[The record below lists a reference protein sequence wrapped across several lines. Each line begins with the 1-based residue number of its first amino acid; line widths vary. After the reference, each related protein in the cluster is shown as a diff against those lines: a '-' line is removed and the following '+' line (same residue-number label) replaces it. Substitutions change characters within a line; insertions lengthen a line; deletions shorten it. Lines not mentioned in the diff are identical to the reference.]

1 MRAVLTLHP
10 LTLSDIAI
18 VGVAAVPCLSFSLS
32 PRYLDMREAHSLSV
46 QWISRE
52 GGRRGNKR
60 ALSARITRLLEIARP
75 SELESRLRDV
85 GPVVPTLAPSPP
97 ASSYSF
103 PCRPPRMTDQPNQTS
118 QIHLPTFGGDNSSL
132 FAITRKPRS
141 EGERDAAKRGKT
153 DWGSPT
159 YRATPNKNSEHN
171 SRSPPACRPEF
182 EWAL

>member
-75 SELESRLRDV
+75 SELEPRLRDV
-85 GPVVPTLAPSPP
+85 GPVVPTLSPSPP

-118 QIHLPTFGGDNSSL
+118 QIHQPTFGGDNSSL

-141 EGERDAAKRGKT
+141 EGGQR
-153 DWGSPT
+153 
-159 YRATPNKNSEHN
+159 
-171 SRSPPACRPEF
+171 CRKARED
-182 EWAL
+182 

>member
-18 VGVAAVPCLSFSLS
+18 VGAAAAVPCLSFSLS

-75 SELESRLRDV
+75 SELEPRLRDV

-118 QIHLPTFGGDNSSL
+118 QIHQPTFGGDNSSL

-141 EGERDAAKRGKT
+141 EGGERCRKARG
-153 DWGSPT
+153 D
-159 YRATPNKNSEHN
+159 
-171 SRSPPACRPEF
+171 
-182 EWAL
+182 